1 MADYFKT
8 TGVNGQ
14 MLIRDTGTDVEFW
27 FRAGYSSDWW
37 NGMPF
42 NWTANGSTTSK
53 KINYPTGRPWY
64 KVGEVRVT
72 KSQTVTF
79 RLTDGSSATGI
90 GGPTSFPQYIKR
102 ATVPSKPTTPVISNV
117 TKSSVHVKFEDGA
130 SNGAAINSRQ
140 IAYSTNSNTPAANTS
155 YPIVSSDKS
164 TTITGLAAETTYYFW
179 ARTHNSEGYSSWSG
193 RASAKT
199 LNTPDAPSAPLLASV
214 RMQSVDVAFSAPAN
228 NGSSISGYQIGYGIS
243 ATTPTTTVAATSP
256 QTVTGLTPG
265 TTYYFFVRAQ
275 NSVGWGAWSAPRS
288 IRTIAGAYVK
298 VGAVS
303 KLAIPYVKSGGVWKI
318 AEPWVRNA
326 GVWKRTT

>member
-1 MADYFKT
+1 
-8 TGVNGQ
+8 

-42 NWTANGSTTSK
+42 NWTANGTTTSK
-53 KINYPTGRPWY
+53 TINYPTGRPWY

-79 RLTDGSSATGI
+79 RLTDGSSASGI
-90 GGPTSFPQYIKR
+90 GGPTSFPHAIAR
-102 ATVPSKPTTPVISNV
+102 DTIPAKPTTPVISNIG
-117 TKSSVHVKFEDGA
+117 SNSVHVTFTDG
-130 SNGAAINSRQ
+130 SNGGDAIDARR
-140 IAYSTNSNTPAANTS
+140 IAYSTNSSAPA
-155 YPIVSSDKS
+155 YPTTGYATVSSDRS
-164 TTITGLAAETTYYFW
+164 TTITGLTPEKTYYFW
-179 ARTHNSEGYSSWSG
+179 AATHNSVGWSTWSG
-193 RASAKT
+193 RASATT
-199 LNTPDAPSAPLLASV
+199 LNTPDAPAAPLLSSV

-228 NGSSISGYQIGYGIS
+228 NGSSISAYQIGYGIS
-243 ATTPTTTVAATSP
+243 ATSPTTTVAATSP
-256 QTVTGLTPG
+256 QVVTGLTPG
-265 TTYYFFVRAQ
+265 TTYYFFVRAR
-275 NSVGWGAWSAPRS
+275 NAVGWGAWSAPRS

-298 VGAVS
+298 VGAVT